1 MEKVDKKDQLI
12 LLLTAIGIMLIC
24 TKSSPFYPYND
35 WGDAN
40 IYFTMGKGILQG
52 QIPYRDLYDHKGP
65 LIYIAYSLAAL
76 ISKKNFL
83 GVWFLE
89 IAAAYFFLL
98 YSYKILRLFCD
109 EKVIVM
115 MPVYAAVV
123 YAADHM
129 RHGGSAEE
137 LCLPLLSYGLYILLE
152 YLLNGKK
159 FKSKKLLMLGITS
172 GCVLWTKY
180 TMLGF
185 YVGWIVIPAIMMLT
199 KKQYKEFAKTLGYI
213 AAGVM
218 IITFPIILYF
228 GLQSALDD
236 LFKVYFYNNI
246 FLYTGEKVS
255 FGRLLLRTFWNILY
269 VVKNNFVTFGMI
281 IIGNLYLLLTKKAEV
296 YFSILLEFLGL
307 VLLVLTAE
315 TLHGY
320 YSMCFSVFCVFG
332 FAFLWQILERIE
344 CKIAVSFA
352 VMFLFAY
359 FTGYNKESLFGRKE
373 LLPQYQFAEIMN
385 MSDDPTLLNYGFLD
399 GGFYTVA
406 GIVPTNKYFFEANIN
421 LPEMKESQQ
430 EIIANGQVEYVV
442 TFDEQYQWT
451 NYEKIASADYQMEG
465 NKITYYL
472 YKLIN

>member
-1 MEKVDKKDQLI
+1 MEKVDKKDYLI

-159 FKSKKLLMLGITS
+159 FKSKELLMLGITS

-246 FLYTGEKVS
+246 L
-255 FGRLLLRTFWNILY
+255 
-269 VVKNNFVTFGMI
+269 
-281 IIGNLYLLLTKKAEV
+281 
-296 YFSILLEFLGL
+296 
-307 VLLVLTAE
+307 
-315 TLHGY
+315 
-320 YSMCFSVFCVFG
+320 
-332 FAFLWQILERIE
+332 
-344 CKIAVSFA
+344 
-352 VMFLFAY
+352 
-359 FTGYNKESLFGRKE
+359 
-373 LLPQYQFAEIMN
+373 
-385 MSDDPTLLNYGFLD
+385 
-399 GGFYTVA
+399 
-406 GIVPTNKYFFEANIN
+406 
-421 LPEMKESQQ
+421 
-430 EIIANGQVEYVV
+430 
-442 TFDEQYQWT
+442 
-451 NYEKIASADYQMEG
+451 
-465 NKITYYL
+465 
-472 YKLIN
+472 